1 MRLLLREL
9 GLEGEP
15 VAIDRLDTPQFL
27 SLFEEGIMIIAGRPG
42 GERRARG
49 EDAGKRSS

>member
-27 SLFEEGIMIIAGRPG
+27 SLFEEGIMIIAAGPAVND
-42 GERRARG
+42 AR
-49 EDAGKRSS
+49 EVKTRKRSS